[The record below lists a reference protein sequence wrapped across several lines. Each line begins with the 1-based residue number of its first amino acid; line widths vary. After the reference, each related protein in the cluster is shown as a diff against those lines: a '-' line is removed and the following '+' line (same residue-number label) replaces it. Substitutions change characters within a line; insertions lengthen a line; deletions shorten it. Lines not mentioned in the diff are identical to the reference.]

1 MVLGTPIHE
10 IGNPSYWRIFL
21 QLLLILMIAE
31 LSYRF
36 IEMPIRKEGF
46 RVYCQKYLICNKTS
60 GKPYFSTKN
69 INGYGS
75 SFSACIFTGM
85 TGVVGESQQN
95 PSKTLPTTIKIN
107 GEEPTANLNK
117 QDKQAEASTDK
128 PSQSKDEGVED
139 VQKIETPKQ
148 EENNTII
155 EPEKDEFY
163 RGILAIG
170 DS

>member
-1 MVLGTPIHE
+1 MEAIMLIGSRSYGIYLWHYPVMVLGTPIHE

-21 QLLLILMIAE
+21 LLLILMIAE

-75 SFSACIFTGM
+75 SFSACIFHRHDRCSG
-85 TGVVGESQQN
+85 
-95 PSKTLPTTIKIN
+95 
-107 GEEPTANLNK
+107 
-117 QDKQAEASTDK
+117 
-128 PSQSKDEGVED
+128 
-139 VQKIETPKQ
+139 
-148 EENNTII
+148 
-155 EPEKDEFY
+155 
-163 RGILAIG
+163 
-170 DS
+170 